1 MQFFFKLIEIS
12 CPRCYCQLGLY
23 QLADDN
29 KQKPSKQRPYKFTAK
44 PRERPTAAKPELKM
58 THRDDIVSYCNQRL
72 GIDKYT
78 DYCPN
83 GLQVEGKKIIKK
95 IITGVS
101 ACLDLLIAAEK
112 EDADMIIVHHGY
124 FWKNEKKTITGI
136 QKKRIQTLIQHNINL
151 LGYHLPLDGH
161 QEIGNN
167 AMLAKVLNWT
177 VLRSLPSS
185 CGSNIGMLG
194 KLSTAVAADALKDI
208 MQKKLGH
215 APLMVSNNPKKEIRH
230 IAWCSGAAADDIEF
244 AIQAG
249 ADAFMTGEPIERIYH
264 IAKEENIVF
273 YACGHHATE
282 RYGVQALGEEVA
294 EKFNI
299 EHQFI
304 DIHCPI

>member
-1 MQFFFKLIEIS
+1 MVQ
-12 CPRCYCQLGLY
+12 R
-23 QLADDN
+23 DN
-29 KQKPSKQRPYKFTAK
+29 
-44 PRERPTAAKPELKM
+44 
-58 THRDDIVSYCNQRL
+58 IVSYCNQRL
-72 GIDKYT
+72 TIDKYN

-83 GLQVEGKKIIKK
+83 GLQIEGKKNIKK

-101 ACLDLLIAAEK
+101 ACLDLLIAAKK
-112 EDADMIIVHHGY
+112 EDADMIMVHHGY

-136 QKKRIQTLIQHNINL
+136 QSRRIQLLMQHNINL

-167 AMLAKVLNWT
+167 AMLARVLDWT
-177 VLRSLPSS
+177 ILRSLPSS
-185 CGSNIGMLG
+185 CGSNIGMFG
-194 KLSTAVAADALKDI
+194 RINTAMSANALKEY
-208 MQKKLGH
+208 MKKKLNRV
-215 APLMVSNNPKKEIRH
+215 PLMISNDPEKEIQS

-249 ADAFMTGEPIERIYH
+249 ADAFVTGEPVERIYH
-264 IAKEENIVF
+264 IAKEANIVF

-282 RYGVQALGEEVA
+282 RYGIQALGAEVA
-294 EKFNI
+294 EKYNI